1 VSFQAFEDHKNILI
15 GIWKC
20 LFAQRGDFEVVASAD
35 AEDICQ
41 SWFHFGVRLAHQNI
55 AMSIKRFEKKNASI
69 EVASEGWEIESI
81 M

>member
-1 VSFQAFEDHKNILI
+1 M
-15 GIWKC
+15 

-55 AMSIKRFEKKNASI
+55 AMSIKRFEKKTHR
-69 EVASEGWEIESI
+69 
-81 M
+81 